1 VSPSIQPVSVVM
13 AGMLSALHRSIFHED
28 PWDTPAIA
36 GIIRITGFF
45 GRVAC
50 ENEQPTGF
58 VMALDLGEEC
68 EIVSLGV
75 LRERRRAGGGSA
87 LLASACREAKLRGSR
102 SVVLEVA
109 IDNIAARAFYASR
122 GFTSVGRRPNYY
134 PRAGRLVDALV
145 LRLALTGT

>member
-1 VSPSIQPVSVVM
+1 VSRSIEPVSVVM
-13 AGMLSALHRSIFHED
+13 AGLLSALHRSSFSQD
-28 PWDTPAIA
+28 PWDIPTVAEIMRIA
-36 GIIRITGFF
+36 GFF

-50 ENEQPTGF
+50 ENGQPTGF

-68 EIVSLGV
+68 EILSLGV
-75 LRERRRAGGGSA
+75 LPEWRRAGCGSA

-109 IDNIAARAFYASR
+109 TDNNAAHAFYAAR

-134 PRAGRLVDALV
+134 RRAGHLVDALV
-145 LRLALTGT
+145 LRLALTGN

>member
-1 VSPSIQPVSVVM
+1 VSPSIEPVSVVM

-28 PWDTPAIA
+28 PWDTLVIA
-36 GIIRITGFF
+36 GIMRLAGFF
-45 GRVAC
+45 GRIAC

-58 VMALDLGEEC
+58 VMVLDLGEEC

-75 LRERRRAGGGSA
+75 LPERRRAGCGSA

-109 IDNIAARAFYASR
+109 IDNIAARAFYTSR

-134 PRAGRLVDALV
+134 RRAGRLVDALI
-145 LRLALTGT
+145 LRLALIGT

>member
-1 VSPSIQPVSVVM
+1 VSRSIEPVSVVM
-13 AGMLSALHRSIFHED
+13 AGLVSALHRSSFPED
-28 PWDTPAIA
+28 PWDIPSIA
-36 GIIRITGFF
+36 EIMRIAGFF

-50 ENEQPTGF
+50 ENDQPSGF

-75 LRERRRAGGGSA
+75 SPQWRRAGCGSA

-109 IDNIAARAFYASR
+109 TDNIAARAFYAAR

-134 PRAGRLVDALV
+134 RRVGHLIDALV
-145 LRLALTGT
+145 LRLALIGN

>member
-1 VSPSIQPVSVVM
+1 M

-36 GIIRITGFF
+36 GIMRIAGFF
-45 GRVAC
+45 GRIAC

-58 VMALDLGEEC
+58 VLAIDLGAEC
-68 EIVSLGV
+68 EIVLLGV
-75 LRERRRAGGGSA
+75 LPERRRAGCGSA
-87 LLASACREAKLRGSR
+87 LLASACQEAMRRGSR

-109 IDNIAARAFYASR
+109 VDNTAARAFYASR

-134 PRAGRLVDALV
+134 RRAGCLVDALI
-145 LRLALTGT
+145 LRLALIGT

>member
-1 VSPSIQPVSVVM
+1 VSPSVEPVSVAM

-36 GIIRITGFF
+36 GIMRIAGFF
-45 GRVAC
+45 GRIAC

-58 VMALDLGEEC
+58 VLAIDLGAEC
-68 EIVSLGV
+68 EIVLLGV
-75 LRERRRAGGGSA
+75 LPERRRAGCGSA
-87 LLASACREAKLRGSR
+87 LLASACQEAMRRGSR

-109 IDNIAARAFYASR
+109 VDNTAARAFYASR

-134 PRAGRLVDALV
+134 RRAGCLVDALI
-145 LRLALTGT
+145 LRLALIGT